1 MWTESVLTGLLK
13 LIFLKSS
20 FGSLVWMVAV
30 IYCSK
35 RGGDT
40 MMADSDG
47 CEGGTLCIGPACCA
61 EPDGGSRAGI
71 VWLYCCTSGGSG
83 DASANFI
90 YVTDNHPNKA
100 GHVIPSTWTDD
111 WVFFYSFRAINI
123 STFSISLQFQKQS
136 TINIYLCT
144 QLKSSIHSF

>member
-1 MWTESVLTGLLK
+1 MCSSHSGFKSIQLSLEALLLEFFFYRGCEVSPFK
-13 LIFLKSS
+13 RLLSI
-20 FGSLVWMVAV
+20 SLVWMVAV
-30 IYCSK
+30 IYCS
-35 RGGDT
+35 RG
-40 MMADSDG
+40 A
-47 CEGGTLCIGPACCA
+47 GGWA

-71 VWLYCCTSGGSG
+71 VWLYFCTWGGSG

-90 YVTDNHPNKA
+90 DVTDNHPNKA

-111 WVFFYSFRAINI
+111 FFFYSFRAINI

-136 TINIYLCT
+136 TMNIYLCT